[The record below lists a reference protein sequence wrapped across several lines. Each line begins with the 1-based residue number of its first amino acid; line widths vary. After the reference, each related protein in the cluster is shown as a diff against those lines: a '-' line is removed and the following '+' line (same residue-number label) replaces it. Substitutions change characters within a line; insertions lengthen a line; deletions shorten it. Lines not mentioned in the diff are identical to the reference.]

1 MEGCFTFQWGA
12 GRVFVF
18 QMSVRPV
25 MGIGFNEGVSEK
37 KFRMGVALPPC
48 PPPPP
53 LWETLYRLLVFLNWV
68 PYMQIYPLNACK
80 LDWEENLFGFYAESL
95 ALIIKTLYN
104 VTLI

>member
-37 KFRMGVALPPC
+37 KFRMGVATMGNPIQ
-48 PPPPP
+48 
-53 LWETLYRLLVFLNWV
+53 V
-68 PYMQIYPLNACK
+68 A
-80 LDWEENLFGFYAESL
+80 GFS
-95 ALIIKTLYN
+95 
-104 VTLI
+104 

>member
-37 KFRMGVALPPC
+37 KFRMGVALPPF
-48 PPPPP
+48 PPP
-53 LWETLYRLLVFLNWV
+53 LWETLYRLLVFLN
-68 PYMQIYPLNACK
+68 
-80 LDWEENLFGFYAESL
+80 
-95 ALIIKTLYN
+95 
-104 VTLI
+104 

>member
-48 PPPPP
+48 PPPATMGNPIQ
-53 LWETLYRLLVFLNWV
+53 V
-68 PYMQIYPLNACK
+68 A
-80 LDWEENLFGFYAESL
+80 GFS
-95 ALIIKTLYN
+95 
-104 VTLI
+104 

>member
-37 KFRMGVALPPC
+37 KFRMGGALPPC
-48 PPPPP
+48 PPPPHYGKP
-53 LWETLYRLLVFLNWV
+53 YTGCWFFLIEYPTCKYTL
-68 PYMQIYPLNACK
+68 
-80 LDWEENLFGFYAESL
+80 
-95 ALIIKTLYN
+95 
-104 VTLI
+104 